1 MAAPLNPNDPNVA
14 QLEVVASHL
23 GEALRQQLVFV
34 GGAVAGLLITD
45 AAQPAIRPTEDVDL
59 VAHVLART
67 DYYQLEQA
75 LRAHGFAQDMRQG
88 APICRWTIE
97 HVTVDVMP
105 TLDDVLGFS
114 NRWYALAVETA
125 QGVTLPSG
133 AQILVITAPAFV
145 ATKLEAFAG
154 RGGGD
159 YLYSHDLGDVISVI
173 DGRDGLW
180 AEVQQTPK
188 ELKAYLAER
197 FNQLMAT
204 RAFRDSLPGHLPG
217 DAASQAR
224 LPDLEAKLLQLAQLT
239 NT

>member
-1 MAAPLNPNDPNVA
+1 MEAPLNPNDPNVA
-14 QLEVVASHL
+14 QLEVVATHL

-34 GGAVAGLLITD
+34 GGAIAGLLITD
-45 AAQPAIRPTEDVDL
+45 VAQPAIRPTEDVDL
-59 VAHVLART
+59 VAHVLARA

-75 LRAHGFAQDMRQG
+75 LRVRGFAQDMRPG

-97 HVTVDVMP
+97 RVTVDVMP
-105 TLDDVLGFS
+105 TLDEVLGFS

-125 QGVTLPSG
+125 QNVTLPSG
-133 AQILVITAPAFV
+133 AQILVVTAAAFV
-145 ATKLEAFAG
+145 ATKLEAFDG

-159 YLYSHDLGDVISVI
+159 YLSSHDLGDVISVI

-180 AEVQQTPK
+180 DEVQQTRD
-188 ELKAYLAER
+188 ELKAYLAEQFR
-197 FNQLMAT
+197 QLMAT

-224 LPDLEAKLLQLAQLT
+224 LPDLEAKLEQLAQMR
-239 NT
+239 NP

>member
-14 QLEVVASHL
+14 QLDVVATHL

-45 AAQPAIRPTEDVDL
+45 PAQPAIRPTEDVDL
-59 VAHVLART
+59 VAHVLARA
-67 DYYQLEQA
+67 DYYQLEQT
-75 LRAHGFAQDMRQG
+75 LRARGFTQDMRPG
-88 APICRWTIE
+88 APICRWMIE
-97 HVTVDVMP
+97 RVTVDVMP
-105 TLDDVLGFS
+105 TLAEVLGFS
-114 NRWYALAVETA
+114 NCWYVLAVETA
-125 QGVTLPSG
+125 ECVTLPSG

-159 YLYSHDLGDVISVI
+159 YLFSHDLGDIVSVV
-173 DGRDGLW
+173 DGRDALW
-180 AEVQQTPK
+180 AEVQRTRS
-188 ELKAYLAER
+188 ELKAYLAAQ
-197 FNQLMAT
+197 FSHLMAL

-224 LPDLEAKLLQLAQLT
+224 LPDLEAKLMQLAQMT
-239 NT
+239 PT

>member
-14 QLEVVASHL
+14 QLELVARHL

-45 AAQPAIRPTEDVDL
+45 PAQPAIRPTEDVDL
-59 VAHVLART
+59 VAHVLARI
-67 DYYQLEQA
+67 DYYELERA
-75 LRAHGFAQDMRQG
+75 LRERGFAQDMRPD
-88 APICRWTIE
+88 APICRWMIE
-97 HVTVDVMP
+97 RVTVDVMP
-105 TLDDVLGFS
+105 TLDEVLGFS
-114 NRWYALAVETA
+114 NRWYAMAVETA

-133 AQILVITAPAFV
+133 AKIQVITAPAFV

-159 YLYSHDLGDVISVI
+159 YLFSHDLGDIISVV

-180 AEVQQTPK
+180 AEVQQTTK
-188 ELKAYLAER
+188 ELKDYLAAR
-197 FNQLMAT
+197 FSQLMAT
-204 RAFRDSLPGHLPG
+204 RAFRDGLPGHLPS

-224 LPDLEAKLLQLAQLT
+224 LPDLEAKLMQLAQLKHP
-239 NT
+239 

>member
-14 QLEVVASHL
+14 QLDVVATHL

-45 AAQPAIRPTEDVDL
+45 PAQPAIRPTEDVDL

-67 DYYQLEQA
+67 DYYQLERA
-75 LRAHGFAQDMRQG
+75 LRARGFTQDMRPG

-97 HVTVDVMP
+97 RVTVDVMP
-105 TLDDVLGFS
+105 TLDEVLGFS
-114 NRWYALAVETA
+114 NRWYAMAAETA

-159 YLYSHDLGDVISVI
+159 YLFSHDMGDVISVI

-180 AEVQQTPK
+180 AEVQQTRND
-188 ELKAYLAER
+188 LQAYLAEQFSR
-197 FNQLMAT
+197 LMAT

-224 LPDLEAKLLQLAQLT
+224 LPDLEAKLMQLAQLDRI
-239 NT
+239 

>member
-1 MAAPLNPNDPNVA
+1 MAAPLNLNDPNVA

-75 LRAHGFAQDMRQG
+75 LRARGFTQDMRPG

-97 HVTVDVMP
+97 RVTVDVMP
-105 TLDDVLGFS
+105 TLEDVLGFS
-114 NRWYALAVETA
+114 
-125 QGVTLPSG
+125 
-133 AQILVITAPAFV
+133 ILVITAPAFV

-159 YLYSHDLGDVISVI
+159 YLFSHDLGDIISVV

-180 AEVQQTPK
+180 AEVQQTPE

-197 FNQLMAT
+197 FHQLMAT
-204 RAFRDSLPGHLPG
+204 RAFRDGLPGHLPG

-224 LPDLEAKLLQLAQLT
+224 LPDLEAKLLQLAQLPSA
-239 NT
+239 